1 MTVATKKY
9 NPGFLT
15 DDELIASFCVR
26 TSEFESI
33 VEALRESTGASNV
46 HQIAIGPRGSGKTSL
61 LLRVAAEIRRDKVL
75 SPRLFP
81 VVFAEESYGVGSLGE
96 FWLECLR
103 RLADQVPQQEG
114 EPDLGRV
121 FEDLRSIPDDQ
132 LLADRCLGAVQDF
145 SDRAAK
151 RLVLI
156 VENLNMMFGDMPNA
170 DTEAWRLRETLQT
183 DPRFILLAS
192 ATSRFDQID
201 HPDRALYDLFRTL
214 QLRPLD
220 TKECAVLW
228 ETVSGQHR
236 APSTIRSL
244 EILTGGSPRLLSI
257 LARFGGGLSFREL
270 MAQLIDLIDD
280 HTEYFKSHLESLPA
294 QERRVYLALAELWK
308 PASTREIANQA
319 RLDTS
324 KCSAQLRRLVERGA
338 VVVSGGS
345 ARRKL
350 HYLAERLYNIYYLLR
365 QRRGPDPLLEALI
378 RFMAS
383 YYSPEELKGVGIQMI
398 EYLPGAN
405 AEMQLLYKAA
415 LGQIFALPELTEY
428 GDELLAKMPE
438 DLAKVLDKG
447 RPPVSGASPKTHP
460 EQASDFDIDKDDVFQ
475 MLSVPDDLHRQGQ
488 VEEALRSY
496 DRFVHR
502 FGDSDKQSLIAIVAL
517 AQGKKGLVFLS
528 LDRFEEALAAFE
540 ASIKHLEGCDAVS
553 AQLLVVYALGGK
565 AVSLLLLSRVDE
577 ALANC
582 DEMMRRFANTDEERI
597 RNFVALTLVVAGS
610 LLQKEGRLQEALDKC
625 DEIVGRFGAAE
636 GRQIRKLVGSAFVTK
651 AEIEFGLDH
660 FSLSIKAATQAIEAY
675 SSDISIEEQIAAHMM
690 RVLANLVRNDATVC
704 QEDVKSILA
713 MLPELKIPPPTVIDM
728 LLLVSIK
735 LGTAPVREWILA
747 SPAAD
752 LLLPLT
758 TALGQEFGLEIVIA
772 QEVDEIAQD
781 IRRNLHKMREP
792 SDKAASRVNAQ
803 LVQEL

>member
-15 DDELIASFCVR
+15 DDELVASFCVR
-26 TSEFESI
+26 TSEFQSI

-46 HQIAIGPRGSGKTSL
+46 HQLVIGPRGSGKTSL
-61 LLRVAAEIRRDKVL
+61 LLRVAAETRRDKAL

-103 RLADQVPQQEG
+103 RLADQAPQREG

-121 FEDLRSIPDDQ
+121 FEDLRNIRDDQ

-183 DPRFILLAS
+183 DPRIALLAS

-201 HPDRALYDLFRTL
+201 YHDRALYDLFRTL

-228 ETVSGQHR
+228 ETVSGRHR

-257 LARFGGGLSFREL
+257 LARFGGGLSFQEL
-270 MAQLIDLIDD
+270 MAQLLDLIDD

-308 PASTREIANQA
+308 PASTREIADHA

-324 KCSAQLRRLVERGA
+324 KCSAQLKRLVERGA
-338 VVVSGGS
+338 VVVAGGS

-365 QRRGPDPLLEALI
+365 QRRGPDPLLEALV

-383 YYSPEELKGVGIQMI
+383 YYSPEELMDVGIHII
-398 EYLPGAN
+398 EDLPSAN
-405 AEMQLLYKAA
+405 AETRRLFQIA
-415 LGQIFALPELTEY
+415 LKQIIALPELVEH
-428 GDELLAKMPE
+428 GEELWAKMPE
-438 DLAKVLDKG
+438 DLAKALEQEQ
-447 RPPVSGASPKTHP
+447 PLVSGASRNVHPK
-460 EQASDFDIDKDDVFQ
+460 QANAFDTDNDDVLQ
-475 MLSVPDDLHRQGQ
+475 MLSVIEDLYRQGQ
-488 VEEALRSY
+488 LEEALSAC
-496 DRFVHR
+496 DAVVHR
-502 FGDSDKQSLIAIVAL
+502 FGDSDKQPLIVAVAI
-517 AQGKKGLVFLS
+517 AQCIKGLISTS
-528 LDRFEEALAAFE
+528 LGRFGEALTAFE
-540 ASIKHLEGCDAVS
+540 ANIQHLEGCDAVT
-553 AQLLVVYALGGK
+553 AQQLIVYAFGGK
-565 AVSLLLLSRVDE
+565 ACLLLLPSRIEE
-577 ALANC
+577 ALANY
-582 DEMMRRFANTDEERI
+582 DEMMRRFANTDDEHGRD
-597 RNFVALTLVVAGS
+597 FVATVLLFAARTLR
-610 LLQKEGRLQEALDKC
+610 KKGRLEEAMNKC
-625 DEIVGRFGAAE
+625 DEILGRFGT
-636 GRQIRKLVGSAFVTK
+636 GNKGQILKLVGSTLVVK
-651 AEIEFGLDH
+651 ASIEL
-660 FSLSIKAATQAIEAY
+660 SLHRFDSSVRTASQAIEAY
-675 SSDISIEEQIAAHMM
+675 SAEISTQDQVTALTT
-690 RVLANLVRNDATVC
+690 RSRANLFRNTAVC
-704 QEDVKSILA
+704 QEDIQTILA
-713 MLPELKIPPPTVIDM
+713 ILPELEITPPDLVKM
-728 LLLVSIK
+728 LLLASII
-735 LGTAPVREWILA
+735 LGAAPVREWILA

-758 TALGQEFGLEIVIA
+758 TALDQDIGLQTHVA
-772 QEVDEIAQD
+772 QEVNEVAQD
-781 IRRNLHKMREP
+781 IRRKLHELRE
-792 SDKAASRVNAQ
+792 ASEQA
-803 LVQEL
+803 

>member
-1 MTVATKKY
+1 MTAAAKKY

-15 DDELIASFCVR
+15 DDELVSSFCVR
-26 TSEFESI
+26 TSEFDSI

-46 HQIAIGPRGSGKTSL
+46 HQLVIGPRGSGKTSL
-61 LLRVAAEIRRDKVL
+61 LLRVAAEIRCDKAL

-81 VVFAEESYGVGSLGE
+81 VVFAEESYGVGSPGE

-103 RLADQVPQQEG
+103 RLADQAPQRAG
-114 EPDLGRV
+114 EPDLGRI
-121 FEDLRSIPDDQ
+121 FEDLRNIQDDQ

-170 DTEAWRLRETLQT
+170 DTAAWRLRETLQT
-183 DPRFILLAS
+183 DPRIALLAS

-228 ETVSGQHR
+228 ETVSGRHR

-257 LARFGGGLSFREL
+257 LARFGGGLSFQEL
-270 MAQLIDLIDD
+270 MAQLLDLIDD

-308 PASTREIANQA
+308 PASTREIAHQA

-324 KCSAQLRRLVERGA
+324 KCSAQLKRLVERGA
-338 VVVSGGS
+338 VVVAGGS

-365 QRRGPDPLLEALI
+365 QRRGSDPLLKALV

-383 YYSPEELKGVGIQMI
+383 YYSPEELKDVGVHMI
-398 EYLPGAN
+398 EDLPSAN
-405 AEMQLLYKAA
+405 TEMQRLYQIA
-415 LGQIFALPELTEY
+415 LKQIIALPELVEH
-428 GDELLAKMPE
+428 GEELWAKMPE
-438 DLAKVLDKG
+438 DLAKALNQEQ
-447 RPPVSGASPKTHP
+447 PLVSGASRNVHRK
-460 EQASDFDIDKDDVFQ
+460 QANAFDTDKDDGLQ
-475 MLSVPDDLHRQGQ
+475 MLSVVDDLHRRGQ
-488 VEEALRSY
+488 LEEALRAC
-496 DRFVHR
+496 DAVVHR
-502 FGDSDKQSLIAIVAL
+502 FGDSDQQPLVMVVAIA
-517 AQGKKGLVFLS
+517 QYKKGLISMS
-528 LDRFEEALAAFE
+528 LDRFEEALMAFE
-540 ASIKHLEGCDAVS
+540 ASIQQLEGRDVVS
-553 AQLLVVYALGGK
+553 AELLIVCAFGCK
-565 AVSLLLLSRVDE
+565 ACSLLLLGRIE
-577 ALANC
+577 EGLADC
-582 DEMMRRFANTDEERI
+582 DEMMRRFANTDDEHGSDL
-597 RNFVALTLVVAGS
+597 VATALLFAASTLR
-610 LLQKEGRLQEALDKC
+610 KKGRLEEALNKC
-625 DEIVGRFGAAE
+625 DEVLDRFGIDD
-636 GRQIRKLVGSAFVTK
+636 GRQIPKLVGSTLVVMAR
-651 AEIEFGLDH
+651 IELLLRRFD
-660 FSLSIKAATQAIEAY
+660 SSIRTASQAIEAY
-675 SSDISIEEQIAAHMM
+675 SSDISTKNQISARTTRA
-690 RVLANLVRNDATVC
+690 LAILIGDDATIC
-704 QEDVKSILA
+704 QEDIQEVLA
-713 MLPELKIPPPTVIDM
+713 MLPELKIPPPDVIDM
-728 LLLVSIK
+728 LLLATIK

-758 TALGQEFGLEIVIA
+758 TALNQEIGLQTHVA
-772 QEVDEIAQD
+772 KEVDEVAQD
-781 IRRNLHKMREP
+781 IRRDLHKLRE
-792 SDKAASRVNAQ
+792 ASEQA
-803 LVQEL
+803 

>member
-15 DDELIASFCVR
+15 DDELVASFCVR
-26 TSEFESI
+26 TSEFQSI

-46 HQIAIGPRGSGKTSL
+46 HQLVIGPRGSGKTSL
-61 LLRVAAEIRRDKVL
+61 LLRVAAEVRRDKAL

-103 RLADQVPQQEG
+103 RLADQAPQRAG
-114 EPDLGRV
+114 EPDLGRI
-121 FEDLRSIPDDQ
+121 FEDLRTIRDDQ
-132 LLADRCLGAVQDF
+132 SLADRCLGAVQDF

-170 DTEAWRLRETLQT
+170 DTAAWRLRQTLQT
-183 DPRFILLAS
+183 DPRIALLAS

-228 ETVSGQHR
+228 ETVSGRPR

-257 LARFGGGLSFREL
+257 LARFGGGLSFQEL
-270 MAQLIDLIDD
+270 MAQLLDLIDD

-308 PASTREIANQA
+308 PASTREIADQA

-324 KCSAQLRRLVERGA
+324 KCSAQLKRLVERGA
-338 VVVSGGS
+338 VVVAGGS

-365 QRRGPDPLLEALI
+365 QRRGSDPLLEALV

-383 YYSPEELKGVGIQMI
+383 YYSPEELMGVGVHMI
-398 EYLPGAN
+398 EDLPSAN
-405 AEMQLLYKAA
+405 TEMQRLYQIA
-415 LGQIFALPELTEY
+415 LKQIIALPELVEHCE
-428 GDELLAKMPE
+428 DLWAKMPE
-438 DLAKVLDKG
+438 DLAKALNQEQ
-447 RPPVSGASPKTHP
+447 PLVSGASRNVHRK
-460 EQASDFDIDKDDVFQ
+460 QANAFDTDKDDVLQ
-475 MLSVPDDLHRQGQ
+475 MLSVIEDLYRQGQ
-488 VEEALRSY
+488 LEEALSAC
-496 DRFVHR
+496 DAVVHR
-502 FGDSDKQSLIAIVAL
+502 FGDSDKQPLIVAVAI
-517 AQGKKGLVFLS
+517 AQCIKGLISTS
-528 LDRFEEALAAFE
+528 LGRFGEALTAFE
-540 ASIKHLEGCDAVS
+540 ANIQHLEGCDAVY
-553 AQLLVVYALGGK
+553 AQQLNVYAFGGK
-565 AVSLLLLSRVDE
+565 ALSLLSLDRIE
-577 ALANC
+577 KALASY
-582 DEMMRRFANTDEERI
+582 DEMMRRFANIDDEHSRDFMVLVLLFAA
-597 RNFVALTLVVAGS
+597 RTLR
-610 LLQKEGRLQEALDKC
+610 KKGRLEEAMNKC
-625 DEIVGRFGAAE
+625 DEILGRFGTDD
-636 GRQIRKLVGSAFVTK
+636 GGQILELVGSALVEK
-651 AEIEFGLDH
+651 ARIELLLHRFD
-660 FSLSIKAATQAIEAY
+660 SSIRTASQAIEVY
-675 SSDISIEEQIAAHMM
+675 SAEISTQDRIDALTI
-690 RVLANLVRNDATVC
+690 RSLANLFRDTAIC
-704 QEDVKSILA
+704 QEDIQTILEI
-713 MLPELKIPPPTVIDM
+713 LLELKITPPSLVKM
-728 LLLVSIK
+728 LLVASIK
-735 LGTAPVREWILA
+735 LGAAPVREWILA

-758 TALGQEFGLEIVIA
+758 TALDQDIGLQTHVA
-772 QEVDEIAQD
+772 QEVNEVAQD
-781 IRRNLHKMREP
+781 IRRDLQKLRE
-792 SDKAASRVNAQ
+792 ALIR
-803 LVQEL
+803 

>member
-15 DDELIASFCVR
+15 DDELVASFCVR

-46 HQIAIGPRGSGKTSL
+46 HQLAIGPRGSGKTSL
-61 LLRVAAEIRRDKVL
+61 LLRVAAEIRRDKAL

-103 RLADQVPQQEG
+103 RLADQAPSREG
-114 EPDLGRV
+114 EPELRRV
-121 FEDLRSIPDDQ
+121 FEDLRTIRDDQ

-228 ETVSGQHR
+228 ETVSGRRR

-257 LARFGGGLSFREL
+257 LARFGGGLSFQEL
-270 MAQLIDLIDD
+270 MAQLLDLIDD

-338 VVVSGGS
+338 VVVAGGS

-398 EYLPGAN
+398 EDLPGAN

-438 DLAKVLDKG
+438 DLSKALDKG

-460 EQASDFDIDKDDVFQ
+460 KQANDFDTDKDDVFQ
-475 MLSVPDDLHRQGQ
+475 ILSVPEDLYRQGRL
-488 VEEALRSY
+488 EEALRAY
-496 DRFVHR
+496 DTVVHR
-502 FGDSDKQSLIAIVAL
+502 FGDSTGRPIIEGVAIAQIM
-517 AQGKKGLVFLS
+517 KGIIFIS
-528 LDRFEEALAAFE
+528 LDRFEEALTALE
-540 ASIKHLEGCDAVS
+540 ASIEHLEGCDPAF
-553 AQLLVVYALGGK
+553 AQQRIVFAFCCK
-565 AVSLLLLSRVDE
+565 AISLLILDRIDE
-577 ALANC
+577 ALANY
-582 DEMMRRFANTDEERI
+582 DEMMHRFANTDDELTRE
-597 RNFVALTLVVAGS
+597 FVATALLFAGKTLR
-610 LLQKEGRLQEALDKC
+610 QKGRLIEALHKC
-625 DEIVGRFGAAE
+625 DEVFDQFRTYKE
-636 GRQIRKLVGSAFVTK
+636 QPIRKLVGAALIGKS
-651 AEIEFGLDH
+651 
-660 FSLSIKAATQAIEAY
+660 SLELSLHRFDSSIRTASQVIEAY
-675 SSDISIEEQIAAHMM
+675 SSEISTEDQIAV
-690 RVLANLVRNDATVC
+690 RVARALANLINDDATIC
-704 QEDVKSILA
+704 QEDIQKILA
-713 MLPELKIPPPTVIDM
+713 MLPELKIPPSTVIDM

-735 LGTAPVREWILA
+735 LGAAPVREWILA

-752 LLLPLT
+752 SLLPLT
-758 TALGQEFGLEIVIA
+758 TALDQDIGLQTHVA
-772 QEVDEIAQD
+772 QEVNEVAQD
-781 IRRNLHKMREP
+781 IRRDLHKLRE
-792 SDKAASRVNAQ
+792 ASGLLA
-803 LVQEL
+803 E

>member
-15 DDELIASFCVR
+15 DDELVASFCVR

-46 HQIAIGPRGSGKTSL
+46 HQLVIGPRGSGKTSL
-61 LLRVAAEIRRDKVL
+61 LLRVAAETRRDKTL

-103 RLADQVPQQEG
+103 RLADQAPQRAG
-114 EPDLGRV
+114 EPDLGRI
-121 FEDLRSIPDDQ
+121 FEDLRTIRDDQ
-132 LLADRCLGAVQDF
+132 SLADRCLGAVQDF
-145 SDRAAK
+145 SDRTAK

-170 DTEAWRLRETLQT
+170 NITAWRLRETLQT
-183 DPRFILLAS
+183 DPRIALLAS

-228 ETVSGQHR
+228 ETVSGRPR

-257 LARFGGGLSFREL
+257 LARFGGGLSFQEL
-270 MAQLIDLIDD
+270 MAQLLDLIDD

-308 PASTREIANQA
+308 PASTREIADHA

-324 KCSAQLRRLVERGA
+324 KCSAQLKRLVERGA
-338 VVVSGGS
+338 VVVAGGS

-365 QRRGPDPLLEALI
+365 QRRGSDPLLEALV

-383 YYSPEELKGVGIQMI
+383 YYSPEELMGVGVHMI
-398 EYLPGAN
+398 EDLPSAN
-405 AEMQLLYKAA
+405 AEIRRLSRIA
-415 LGQIFALPELTEY
+415 LKRIIALPELVEY
-428 GDELLAKMPE
+428 REELWAKIPD
-438 DLAKVLDKG
+438 DLAKALDQEQ
-447 RPPVSGASPKTHP
+447 PLVSGASRKVPPK
-460 EQASDFDIDKDDVFQ
+460 QANAFDTDKDDVLQ
-475 MLSVPDDLHRQGQ
+475 MLSAPGDLYRQGQ
-488 VEEALRSY
+488 LEEALRAC
-496 DRFVHR
+496 DTVVHR
-502 FGDSDKQSLIAIVAL
+502 FGDSDKQPLVMVVAIA
-517 AQGKKGLVFLS
+517 QYKKGLISMS
-528 LDRFEEALAAFE
+528 LDRFEEALMAFE
-540 ASIKHLEGCDAVS
+540 ASIQQLEGRDVVS
-553 AQLLVVYALGGK
+553 AELLIVCAFGCK
-565 AVSLLLLSRVDE
+565 ACSLLLLGRIE
-577 ALANC
+577 EGLADC
-582 DEMMRRFANTDEERI
+582 DEMIRRFANTDDERSSDL
-597 RNFVALTLVVAGS
+597 VATTLLFAAS
-610 LLQKEGRLQEALDKC
+610 KLRKKGRLEEALNKC
-625 DEIVGRFGAAE
+625 DEVLDRFGTDD
-636 GRQIRKLVGSAFVTK
+636 GRQIPKLVGSTLVVK
-651 AEIEFGLDH
+651 ARIELLLRRFD
-660 FSLSIKAATQAIEAY
+660 SSIRTASQAIEAY
-675 SSDISIEEQIAAHMM
+675 SSDISTKNQISARTTRA
-690 RVLANLVRNDATVC
+690 LAILIGDDATIC
-704 QEDVKSILA
+704 QEDIQKVLA
-713 MLPELKIPPPTVIDM
+713 MLPELKIPPPDVIDM
-728 LLLVSIK
+728 LMLATIK
-735 LGTAPVREWILA
+735 LGTAPVRERILA

-758 TALGQEFGLEIVIA
+758 TALDQEIGLQTHVA
-772 QEVDEIAQD
+772 QEVDEVAQD
-781 IRRNLHKMREP
+781 IRRDLQKLRE
-792 SDKAASRVNAQ
+792 ASEQA
-803 LVQEL
+803 

>member
-15 DDELIASFCVR
+15 DDELVASFCVR

-46 HQIAIGPRGSGKTSL
+46 HQLVIGPRGSGKTSL
-61 LLRVAAEIRRDKVL
+61 LLRVAAEIRRDKAL

-103 RLADQVPQQEG
+103 RLADQAPQQEG
-114 EPDLGRV
+114 EPDLGRI
-121 FEDLRSIPDDQ
+121 FEDLRNIQDDQ

-183 DPRFILLAS
+183 DPRISLLAS

-201 HPDRALYDLFRTL
+201 YHDRALYDLFRTL

-220 TKECAVLW
+220 TKECAILW
-228 ETVSGQHR
+228 ETVSGRPR
-236 APSTIRSL
+236 AQSTIRSL

-257 LARFGGGLSFREL
+257 LARFGGGLSFQEL
-270 MAQLIDLIDD
+270 MAQLLDLIDD

-308 PASTREIANQA
+308 PASTREIADQA

-324 KCSAQLRRLVERGA
+324 KCSAQLKRLVERGA
-338 VVVSGGS
+338 VVVAGGS

-365 QRRGPDPLLEALI
+365 QRRGSDPLLEALV

-383 YYSPEELKGVGIQMI
+383 YYSPEELKDVGIHMI
-398 EYLPGAN
+398 EDLPSAN
-405 AEMQLLYKAA
+405 TEMQRLYQIA
-415 LGQIFALPELTEY
+415 LKQIIALPELVEH
-428 GDELLAKMPE
+428 GEELWAKMPE
-438 DLAKVLDKG
+438 DLAKVLE
-447 RPPVSGASPKTHP
+447 REQPLVSGASRNVHPK
-460 EQASDFDIDKDDVFQ
+460 QANAFDTDKYDVLRI
-475 MLSVPDDLHRQGQ
+475 LSVPGDLHRQDQ
-488 VEEALRSY
+488 LEEALRAY
-496 DRFVHR
+496 DTVANRFR
-502 FGDSDKQSLIAIVAL
+502 DSHKQHLIVGVAL
-517 AQGKKGLVFLS
+517 AQYRKGQIFIRLN
-528 LDRFEEALAAFE
+528 RPEKALTAFE
-540 ASIKHLEGCDAVS
+540 ASIQHLEGCDAVT
-553 AQLLVVYALGGK
+553 AQQLIVYPFGGK
-565 AVSLLLLSRVDE
+565 AFSLSQLNRVE
-577 ALANC
+577 EGLANY
-582 DEMMRRFANTDEERI
+582 DEMMRRFANTNDEHVRDFVAANLLLAGLTLQEER
-597 RNFVALTLVVAGS
+597 
-610 LLQKEGRLQEALDKC
+610 RLEEALNKC
-625 DEIVGRFGAAE
+625 DEVLDRFGADD
-636 GRQIRKLVGSAFVTK
+636 GGQILELVGLALVEK
-651 AEIEFGLDH
+651 ANIELLLHRFD
-660 FSLSIKAATQAIEAY
+660 SSTRTASQAIEEY
-675 SSDISIEEQIAAHMM
+675 SAEISTQCQIAALMT
-690 RVLANLVRNDATVC
+690 RSLANLIRDTALC
-704 QEDVKSILA
+704 QEDIQTILA
-713 MLPELKIPPPTVIDM
+713 TLPELDITPPNLVK
-728 LLLVSIK
+728 LLLLASIT
-735 LGTAPVREWILA
+735 LGAAPVREWILA

-758 TALGQEFGLEIVIA
+758 TALDQEIGLQTHVA
-772 QEVDEIAQD
+772 KEVDEVAQD
-781 IRRNLHKMREP
+781 IRRDLHKLRET
-792 SDKAASRVNAQ
+792 SEQADMF
-803 LVQEL
+803 